1 MLRTAAALSRTD
13 EAGLAAAEAADAV
26 AARLSGEAGTETSPR
41 CDLAVV
47 TVTPPH
53 LDHLDA
59 VTAAVEARLEPGV
72 LLGAVATGVVGTVD
86 GRAIE
91 VDEGPAVSVWGLA
104 APGGWVQPFRAWTL
118 RPGRGGVTVAGW
130 PDTRPDDTVLVLA
143 DPDTF
148 PAAEVLQ
155 RLTDRHVATRVLGGL
170 VSGGP
175 GQARYS
181 LDGRRYDDGAV
192 GVVLRDI
199 EVAGLASVGCRAI
212 GRPVTV
218 TEVVD
223 DQLRGLAGGSATD
236 HLDALLSGLS
246 DDDLA
251 LLERGGLQLGIVVD
265 GVRDT
270 YQPGDFVLRGVLGI
284 DPELGA
290 IRVGD
295 RVRAGDTVQFH
306 LRDPVHAGIDLT
318 ARLRG
323 VGPRAGAL
331 LFTCLGRGR
340 RLFEVPDHDARAV
353 ASHLDVEVA
362 GAVCDGEIG
371 PLHARSVLHGFS
383 LVVAA
388 FGQERA

>member
-1 MLRTAAALSRTD
+1 M
-13 EAGLAAAEAADAV
+13 AAAEAADAV
-26 AARLSGEAGTETSPR
+26 AASLAGGADAVTPPR

-47 TVTPPH
+47 TVTAQHHEH
-53 LDHLDA
+53 LGA
-59 VTAAVEARLEPGV
+59 VAAAVEARLEPAA
-72 LLGAVATGVVGTVD
+72 LLGAVASGVVGTD
-86 GRAIE
+86 AGRAVE

-118 RPGRGGVTVAGW
+118 RPSGGGVSVAGW
-130 PDTRPDDTVLVLA
+130 PDTQPDDTVLVLA
-143 DPDTF
+143 DPETF

-155 RLTDRHVATRVLGGL
+155 RLQDRQVTTAVLGGL
-170 VSGGP
+170 VSAGP

-181 LDGRRYDDGAV
+181 LDGRLFDDGAV
-192 GVVLRDI
+192 GVILRDI
-199 EVAGLASVGCRAI
+199 EVTGTASVGCRAI

-236 HLDALLSGLS
+236 HLDAVLSGLS
-246 DDDLA
+246 EDDLA

-265 GVRDT
+265 AVRDS
-270 YQPGDFVLRGVLGI
+270 YEPGDFVLRGVLGI

-290 IRVGD
+290 VRVGD

-323 VGPRAGAL
+323 VGPRSGAL

-340 RLFEVPDHDARAV
+340 RLFETPDHDARAV
-353 ASHLDVEVA
+353 ATHLDVEVA

-383 LVVAA
+383 AVVAA
-388 FGQERA
+388 IGQGRA